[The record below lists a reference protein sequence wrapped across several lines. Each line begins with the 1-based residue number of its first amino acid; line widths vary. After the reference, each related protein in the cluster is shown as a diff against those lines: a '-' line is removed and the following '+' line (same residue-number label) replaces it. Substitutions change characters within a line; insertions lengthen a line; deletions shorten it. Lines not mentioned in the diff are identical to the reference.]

1 MLLSIDV
8 SWLRA
13 EGSLRIMQP
22 PRVAVIPEVAAFA
35 DAAVA
40 GGGVLSDPAD
50 ADAIVWSDPSDAEGL
65 RKVLATSPARWIQ
78 LPFAGIERFVEAGVI
93 TPDRT
98 WTCAKGI
105 YGPATA
111 EHALALLLTGARL
124 LHEHARRTSWWPH
137 DRAIE
142 SRRLA
147 GRSVLV
153 VGTGGI
159 GRALVRMLEPLDAR
173 VVAVNRSGTPM
184 PGALLTGTADA
195 LPDLVPDADFIVLA
209 PALTP
214 ETRHLIDASL
224 LAHMRNDAWIVNVG
238 RGGLIDTDA
247 LVEALRART
256 IAGAGLDVTDP
267 EPLPDGH
274 PLWSMDN
281 VIITSHTANTARMAM
296 PELAQM
302 IKENVSRSARG
313 EELAGL
319 VDPALGY

>member
-1 MLLSIDV
+1 MNVSIDV
-8 SWLRA
+8 SSLHA
-13 EGSLRIMQP
+13 EGSLPAMQP
-22 PRVAVIPEVAAFA
+22 PRVAVVPEVAAFA
-35 DAAVA
+35 DAAMA

-65 RKVLATSPARWIQ
+65 RRVLAKTPARWIQ
-78 LPFAGIERFVEAGVI
+78 LPFAGIERFFEAGVI

-111 EHALALLLTGARL
+111 EHALALLLAGARL
-124 LHEHARRTSWWPH
+124 LHEHARRTSWWPR
-137 DRAIE
+137 DRANE

-147 GRSVLV
+147 GRTVLI

-159 GRALVRMLEPLDAR
+159 GRALARMLEPMDAR

-195 LPDLVPDADFIVLA
+195 LRDLVPDADFIVLA
-209 PALTP
+209 PALTQ
-214 ETRHLIDASL
+214 ETRHLIDTSL
-224 LAHMRNDAWIVNVG
+224 LAHMKNDAWIVNVG
-238 RGGLIDTDA
+238 RGALIDTDS
-247 LVEALRART
+247 LVNALRAGA

-274 PLWSMDN
+274 PLWSMDT

-296 PELAQM
+296 PELAEM
-302 IKENVSRSARG
+302 IKENVSRFARG
-313 EELAGL
+313 EELVGL